1 MPRSNLM
8 NYSQKSRWKL
18 LLVLGAFL
26 IAGASLIYTNRL
38 VHKVE
43 KEERNKVQ
51 LWAEAIQ
58 KKARLVKYANSLFN
72 QIRADEKQRVQL
84 WAEAERKIGDINAPV
99 GDLGF
104 LLNVIK
110 NNRTIPVIITDGA
123 GTPIPDNNRN
133 LPDSIK
139 AFQNDTAYL
148 KSQVRLMRTQH
159 KPIQIDISKDRKNY
173 IYYSDSKLFT
183 DLKVVLNDLV
193 TSFMKDVQTNSS
205 SVPVILT
212 DSTQTTITEYG
223 NVDTLKMKDSVYRKN
238 LIEDMREN
246 NPPIEIE
253 LPGEGKQYIFYE
265 ESTLSKELRY
275 YPYFELGIISL
286 FIMLAYFLFSSAR
299 KSEQNRVWVGMAKET
314 AHQLGTPLTS
324 LMAWVEYYKSKNIEL
339 TDEMEKDVK
348 RLETITQ
355 RFSKI
360 GSTPQLEPY
369 DVVDELKE
377 TEDYIRTRS
386 SQKVKF
392 TMHVPADIDTVALLN
407 PPLFSWVIENLFRNA
422 IDAMSGQGAIS
433 MDVSNQV
440 NAIVVDIT
448 DTGKGIP
455 KGKFKT
461 VFEPGYTTKSRG
473 WGLGL
478 SLCKRIIEDYHG
490 GKIFVKN
497 SELNKG
503 TTFRI
508 ILKTPPRT

>member
-1 MPRSNLM
+1 M
-8 NYSQKSRWKL
+8 NYTDKGRWKL
-18 LLVLGAFL
+18 MLVIGAFF

-38 VHKVE
+38 VNKVE
-43 KEERNKVQ
+43 KEERTKVQ

-72 QIRADEKQRVQL
+72 QILSDERQKVEL
-84 WAEAERKIGDINAPV
+84 WAKATRKIVDPNAPT
-99 GDLGF
+99 DNLNF
-104 LLNVIK
+104 LLDVIK
-110 NNRTIPVIITDGA
+110 NNRTIPVILTDEYGN
-123 GTPIPDNNRN
+123 PLPFQNRN
-133 LPDSIK
+133 LPDSAK
-139 AFQNDTAYL
+139 AASGDTAYL
-148 KSQVRLMRTQH
+148 KSQVRLMREQH
-159 KPIQIDISKDRKNY
+159 NPIVIDIYKNKKSY
-173 IYYSDSKLFT
+173 LYYSNSKLFT
-183 DLKVVLNDLV
+183 DLNLVLNDLV
-193 TSFMKDVQTNSS
+193 TSFMKDVETNAS

-212 DSTQTTITEYG
+212 DSTQTKIMKSG
-223 NVDTLKMKDSVYRKN
+223 NVDTVKIKDSVYRQS
-238 LIEDMREN
+238 LIADMRQS

-253 LPGEGKQYIFYE
+253 LPDEGKQYIFYE

-286 FIMLAYFLFSSAR
+286 FIMLAYFLFNSAR
-299 KSEQNRVWVGMAKET
+299 RSEQNRVWVGMAKET

-324 LMAWVEYYKSKNIEL
+324 LMAWIDYLKSKNVEL

-348 RLETITQ
+348 RLATITQ

-360 GSTPQLEPY
+360 GSAPQLEAY
-369 DVVDELKE
+369 DIMEELKE

-392 TMHVPADIDTVALLN
+392 NLTVAPGTDTVALLN

-422 IDAMSGQGAIS
+422 IDAMSGQGSIS
-433 MDVSNQV
+433 IEVSQQI
-440 NAIVVDIT
+440 NAVIIDIT

-508 ILKTPPRT
+508 ILRKLSNT

>member
-1 MPRSNLM
+1 M
-8 NYSQKSRWKL
+8 NYSNKSRSKFL
-18 LLVLGAFL
+18 LIMGAFL
-26 IAGASLIYTNRL
+26 IAGLSLLYTNQL

-43 KEERNKVQ
+43 SEERTKVK

-58 KKARLVKYANSLFN
+58 KKAKLVKYANSLFN
-72 QIRADEKQRVQL
+72 QIGSDESQKVRL
-84 WAEAERKIGDINAPV
+84 WAEAERKIVDPNGSGN
-99 GDLGF
+99 DLSF
-104 LLNVIK
+104 PLDVVR
-110 NNRTIPVIITDGA
+110 NNRTIPVILTDESGNPLLNLNLA
-123 GTPIPDNNRN
+123 DSVKAIQNN
-133 LPDSIK
+133 
-139 AFQNDTAYL
+139 TAYL
-148 KSQVRLMRTQH
+148 KSQVELMRQEH
-159 KPIQIDISKDRKNY
+159 KPIEINVYKTKKEY
-173 IYYSDSKLFT
+173 LYYSDSKLFT

-193 TSFMKDVQTNSS
+193 ESFMKDVQTNAS

-212 DSTQTTITEYG
+212 DSTQTKIMQSG
-223 NVDTLKMKDSVYRKN
+223 NVDTLKMKDSVYRKS
-238 LIEDMREN
+238 LIADMQQT

-253 LPGEGKQYIFYE
+253 LPDEGKQYIFYE

-275 YPYFELGIISL
+275 YPYFELGAISL

-324 LMAWVEYYKSKNIEL
+324 LMAWIEYLKSKNVEL

-348 RLETITQ
+348 RLETITK

-369 DVVDELKE
+369 DVMDELRE

-392 TMHVPADIDTVALLN
+392 TLHENPDIDTVALLN

-422 IDAMSGQGAIS
+422 IDAMGGEGAIS
-433 MDVSNQV
+433 MDVSRLENTV
-440 NAIVVDIT
+440 IVDIT

-455 KGKFKT
+455 KGNFKT

-490 GKIFVKN
+490 GKIFVKH
-497 SELNKG
+497 SEINKG

-508 ILKTPPRT
+508 VLKTQPNA

>member
-1 MPRSNLM
+1 M
-8 NYSQKSRWKL
+8 NYIQKSRWKL
-18 LLVLGAFL
+18 FLIIGAFL
-26 IAGASLIYTNRL
+26 IAGLSLLYTNNL
-38 VHKVE
+38 VHKLE

-58 KKARLVKYANSLFN
+58 NKAELVKHANSLFS
-72 QIRADEKQRVQL
+72 QIRADEREKVKL
-84 WAEAERKIGDINAPV
+84 WAEAEKKVVDPNGPLDDI
-99 GDLGF
+99 GF
-104 LLNVIK
+104 LFDVIK
-110 NNRTIPVIITDGA
+110 NNRTIPVILTDEYGN
-123 GTPIPDNNRN
+123 PLPSSNRN
-133 LPDSIK
+133 LPDSVK
-139 AFQNDTAYL
+139 AARGDTAYL
-148 KSQVRLMRTQH
+148 KSQIRLMRKQH
-159 KPIQIDISKDRKNY
+159 NPIEITISKDKKNY
-173 IYYSDSKLFT
+173 LYYSNSKLYT
-183 DLKVVLNDLV
+183 ELQVVLNDLV
-193 TSFMKDVQTNSS
+193 ESFMKDVQTNSS

-212 DSTQTTITEYG
+212 DSTQTIIMQYG
-223 NVDTLKMKDSVYRKN
+223 AMDTLKMKDSTYRQT
-238 LIEDMREN
+238 LIASMQQS

-253 LPGEGKQYIFYE
+253 LPDAGKEYIFYE
-265 ESTLSKELRY
+265 ESALSKELRY
-275 YPYFELGIISL
+275 YPYFELGAISL

-324 LMAWVEYYKSKNIEL
+324 LMAWIDYLKSKNVEL

-348 RLETITQ
+348 RLETITK

-360 GSTPQLEPY
+360 GSAPQLEPY

-392 TMHVPADIDTVALLN
+392 TLNVAPDIDRVALLN

-422 IDAMSGQGAIS
+422 IDAMSGQGSIS
-433 MDVSNQV
+433 VDVMHIDNT
-440 NAIVVDIT
+440 IVVDVS

-455 KGKFKT
+455 KGNFKT

-490 GKIFVKN
+490 GKIIVKN
-497 SELNKG
+497 SEINKG

-508 ILKTPPRT
+508 TLKAPIQS